1 MQIFRWTRVSEV
13 LAKHKELIATELAE
27 GTGATIAVRP
37 ANSGLRQGLLI
48 WFDDL
53 GQKHGPIAEL
63 KPHGLLA
70 HYVKLSFGS
79 FSGSIISQILDADNE
94 EVLLSRALV
103 QSVATTADVRI
114 ANGQALDNWRITEAS
129 FEITATYR
137 PKELNLYSDEAVIQ
151 TCREVIIPIMGA
163 MAELIG
169 YEVIESPADSS
180 EPEVEGGLSRA
191 IVARRERNPRNR
203 LLCLRIHGYAC
214 KACGVDPREKY
225 SDAGRILEVHH
236 LEPVALLEKPRP
248 YSPETDLIPLCPSC
262 HRAVHTR
269 RPWPLSPE
277 ELSHLMGRAHA

>member
-1 MQIFRWTRVSEV
+1 M
-13 LAKHKELIATELAE
+13 LAKHKALIAKELAE

-37 ANSGLRQGLLI
+37 ANSGLRQGLAI

-70 HYVKLSFGS
+70 HSVKLSFGS
-79 FSGSIISQILDADNE
+79 FSASVISQMLEADNE
-94 EVLLSRALV
+94 EILLSRALV
-103 QSVATTADVRI
+103 RSVAKAADVRF
-114 ANGQALDNWRITEAS
+114 ATGQSLDNWQITDSS
-129 FEITATYR
+129 FELVASYR
-137 PKELNLYSDEAVIQ
+137 PQELNLYSDEAVVL
-151 TCREVIIPIMGA
+151 TCREVIIPLMGA

-169 YEVIESPADSS
+169 YEVIENPADSN

-191 IVARRERNPRNR
+191 VVARRERNPRNR
-203 LLCLRIHGYAC
+203 LLCLRVHGYAC
-214 KACGVDPREKY
+214 KVCGVDPRGMY
-225 SDAGRILEVHH
+225 GDAGGIIEVHH

-248 YSPETDLIPLCPSC
+248 YSPEKDLIPLCPSC

-277 ELSHLMGRAHA
+277 ELSSLIGKTHA